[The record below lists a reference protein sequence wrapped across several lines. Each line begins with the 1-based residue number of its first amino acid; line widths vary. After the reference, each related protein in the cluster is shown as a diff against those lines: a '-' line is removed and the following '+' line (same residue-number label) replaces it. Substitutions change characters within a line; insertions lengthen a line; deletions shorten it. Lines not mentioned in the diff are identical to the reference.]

1 MNPDLIRYYNQ
12 ELSHLREMGSEFA
25 REFPKVAARLG
36 LEGLDCADPYVE
48 RLLEGFSFLAARVQL
63 KIDAEFPRFT
73 QHLTELVYPHYL
85 APTPSMAV
93 VRMQPDLAHPAL
105 AAGVNVPRGS
115 ALHAVLDK
123 NGSTRCEYRTA
134 HALTLWPVE
143 ISEARFFTH
152 TGALG
157 GVDMA
162 LPPGVKAGVRLRLRT
177 TGGVKFSQLALDT
190 LTLYLR
196 GADSLPARLYERL
209 LASAVGV
216 AVLPVARPA
225 TWHRLLPKTAVKPIG
240 FDDDEALLPV
250 SRQSFQG
257 FRLLQEYFAFP
268 QRFLF
273 VAIDGLQSALRACA
287 ENEVEVIVL
296 LDRADPLLEQTLDA
310 SHFAL
315 HCTPAINLFA
325 RRADRIAFDPAQFEY
340 QVIADRTRPL
350 DFEIYRI
357 EEVTGY
363 GAGSNEEQRF
373 EPFYHARDL
382 AAGEQASAYYQVRRE
397 RRLQSSRG
405 RERGQRTS
413 YLGSETFIALVD
425 AANAPYRTDLR
436 QLGLKVL
443 CTNRDLPLMLSTGT
457 GASDFTLGVEAP
469 VESVR
474 CVSGPSRPLPSF
486 AHGAVAWRLLSHL
499 SLNYGS
505 LLDSDASTGARALR
519 DLLSLYC
526 PVDDPA
532 AQRQIE
538 GVRSVEAK
546 PVTRR
551 LPVPGPIVFGRGQQ
565 VSVTLDETAFE
576 GSGAFVLGAV
586 LARYFSL
593 YVSMNSFTE
602 TVVRTTARGEIMR
615 WPARAGQCWTL

>member
-12 ELSHLREMGSEFA
+12 ELAHLREMGGEFA

-36 LEGLDCADPYVE
+36 LEGLECADPYVE

-105 AAGVNVPRGS
+105 AGGVTVPRGS
-115 ALHAVLDK
+115 ALHGVLDK

-143 ISEARFFTH
+143 IAEAKFFTH

-157 GVDMA
+157 GADMA
-162 LPPGVKAGVRLRLRT
+162 LPPGVKAGVRLRLRA
-177 TGGVKFSQLALDT
+177 TGGMKFSQLALDR

-209 LASAVGV
+209 LASTVGV

-225 TWHRLLPKTAVKPIG
+225 PWHRLLPKGAVKAVG

-250 SRQSFQG
+250 SGQSFQG
-257 FRLLQEYFAFP
+257 FRLLQEYFAFAP
-268 QRFLF
+268 RFLF
-273 VAIDGLQSALRACA
+273 VAIDGLRDALRACA

-310 SHFAL
+310 TNFAL
-315 HCTPAINLFA
+315 YCTPAINLFA
-325 RRADRIAFDPAQFEY
+325 RRTDRIAFDPAQFEY

-350 DFEIYRI
+350 DFEIYSI
-357 EEVTGY
+357 EEVTGH

-382 AAGEQASAYYQVRRE
+382 VAGEEARAYYQVRRE
-397 RRLQSSRG
+397 RRLQSSRS

-425 AANAPYRTDLR
+425 AANAPYRADLR

-443 CTNRDLPLMLSTGT
+443 CTNRDLPLTLAIGT
-457 GASDFTLGVEAP
+457 GAADFTLGVEAP

-474 CVSGPSRPLPSF
+474 CVNGPSRPLPSF

-505 LLDSDASTGARALR
+505 LLDADASSGARALR

-538 GVRSVEAK
+538 GVRSVQSK

-565 VSVTLDETAFE
+565 VSVTLDENAFE
-576 GSGAFVLGAV
+576 GAGAFVLGAV

-615 WPARAGQCWTL
+615 WPARTGRCWTL